1 MATYIMLGKYS
12 SEALKSISAAR
23 TDQAAMLIKKFG
35 GAVEAMYT
43 VLGPYD
49 VVLVVDLPGTD
60 QAMQAS
66 IEISKLTNIAFTTCP
81 ALTVEK
87 FDSMM
92 G

>member
-1 MATYIMLGKYS
+1 MAHYIMLGKYS
-12 SEALKSISAAR
+12 SEALKGISPAR
-23 TDQAAMLIKKFG
+23 TDQTATIIKKLG
-35 GAVEAMYT
+35 GSVEAMYT

-66 IEISKLTNIAFTTCP
+66 IEISKLTNIGFTTSP
-81 ALTVEK
+81 AVTVEK
-87 FDSMM
+87 FDTMM